1 MTQVESFEIH
11 LEHDIDEQYQYEPG
25 ETLCG
30 KVVITVRESAKVKA
44 IQVQIKGEATVSWEE
59 DDRAGKAF
67 RADETYVEHT
77 QTLLSALSGEMIT
90 LDKGLHE
97 YPLEYTLPPNLPSSF
112 IGKHGSITYVVKATL
127 KQDAR
132 FGLSAMITSEP
143 FLVLRRLSLDSDP
156 TLTEPYEQRIE
167 KRMWGAIAF
176 CISGKVSAILKL
188 NKTGHLPGED
198 VFLDAEITN
207 TSPRVVK
214 AVQATIIMHSVFNA
228 RNKKRSNSQIVN
240 KKRDEWEMTYGEG
253 RRWKNVRITIP
264 PYIPESRLDSCDIID
279 ISYELVF
286 RVEVSGNKDLCMNVP
301 IVVGTTG
308 GLAEQAA
315 AEKEKVW
322 RASSFM
328 MGPVEGET
336 GGKSEDANANT
347 DDQLPI
353 DMNEE
358 ETGKFR
364 RPMEPGETRTNPLF
378 FNQ

>member
-30 KVVITVRESAKVKA
+30 RVVLNVRESAKVKA
-44 IQVQIKGEATVSWEE
+44 INVQIKGEATVSWEE
-59 DDRAGKAF
+59 DDRTG
-67 RADETYVEHT
+67 RSYSADETYVDHT
-77 QTLLSALSGEMIT
+77 QTLLTALSDEMIT
-90 LDKGLHE
+90 LDAGRHE

-143 FLVLRRLSLDSDP
+143 FLVLRRLSLDTDP
-156 TLTEPYEQRIE
+156 ALTQPFEQRIE
-167 KRMWGAIAF
+167 KRLWGAIIF

-207 TSPRVVK
+207 TSPRMVK
-214 AVQATIIMHSVFNA
+214 AVQASVIMHSVFNA
-228 RNKKRSNSQIVN
+228 RNKTRSNSQIVN

-253 RRWKNVRITIP
+253 RRWKNVRLTIP
-264 PYIPESRLDSCDIID
+264 PYIPESRLDGCDIID

-286 RVEVSGNKDLCMNVP
+286 RVEVSGNNDLRINVP
-301 IVVGTTG
+301 IVVGTSG
-308 GLAEQAA
+308 GLAEQEA

-328 MGPVEGET
+328 MGPVEGES
-336 GGKSEDANANT
+336 GVKGEDANANS
-347 DDQLPI
+347 QQGVSI
-353 DMNEE
+353 DMDEE
-358 ETGKFR
+358 ESGNFR
-364 RPMEPGETRTNPLF
+364 RPMEPGGTRRNPLF
-378 FNQ
+378 TNQ